1 MALNKRIEEARRL
14 SERLIL
20 ELEAD
25 FCKPSSARFTRATVS
40 WPMKIFPC
48 WKILLREREYY

>member
-25 FCKPSSARFTRATVS
+25 FLQALERALYARNCILAHENFSVFEKFITRA
-40 WPMKIFPC
+40 
-48 WKILLREREYY
+48 